1 MPLHPELPSRR
12 TVDSRRTPNVA
23 PRPPQRNPRRHGQQ
37 LGQQL
42 TDVQAAR
49 PINSG
54 VDPDLVFK
62 LRAEG
67 GRLNEEM
74 LATRGVT
81 PLAETADYTY
91 FVLSQDEG
99 RALAEAL
106 RAYSTGADQDGA
118 KGPARSLFDRLA
130 AIEPY
135 GPDDRRG
142 PGIDEIDTTAIRVV
156 VDVSIWASN
165 DLAEAQR
172 RTQTVLRVLARS
184 DGEVLHR
191 DVTARRT
198 MLRVALSPA
207 GVLDLL
213 NTSVVERLR
222 TPPVPFIDPSDWR
235 HVTAAELTVDPQI
248 GGIVGV
254 LDDAPATGHPLLDGL
269 VASVT
274 EIGPAGYAWPAQ
286 GHHGSQVV
294 GRVLFPQLHEELRAH
309 ASITAVGQVHVAR
322 VLEPSPHDP
331 RDTRFPGGD
340 LGEPPHL
347 VVERAVR
354 LLQERHG
361 VRVFNLSFGYRD
373 AYVATHVSELTEVL
387 DDLARELNVVIV
399 VPTGNAPVDLHG
411 RMVSGHHAHADYPGY
426 LSDPA
431 HRLAE
436 PAPAALALTV
446 GAVAHSDAPTERTP
460 PRIGD
465 RAVAGVGDLAPF
477 SRTGPGIGPH
487 AARCNKPDVVHE
499 GGNWVLNDT
508 GQIVQEDA
516 GVAVIS
522 TALDASGRLFR
533 ACCGTSFA
541 VPAVARCAADVLHA
555 YPQASANLVR
565 ALVAIS
571 AQDPPGAQLIS
582 DVVKRRRLYGAGVPA
597 SDRATSSGARRVTM
611 TFDGNMAVDTV
622 VIHPLPVPPAFA
634 TGKSATRRIAV
645 SLAFDPPVRRQRRE
659 YLAGTMQVDL
669 YRAID
674 ADELAEIV
682 ARQGPDDPQPVI
694 KDRRRVGKLEPGV
707 DSSRYATLQTR
718 VWTPKLLKVDDGD
731 TYFLAVTHR
740 SQTWARNSDYEHQRY
755 AVVVTLEDQSLVDVD
770 LYASVTQQVR
780 TAVRARIRA

>member
-1 MPLHPELPSRR
+1 
-12 TVDSRRTPNVA
+12 
-23 PRPPQRNPRRHGQQ
+23 
-37 LGQQL
+37 
-42 TDVQAAR
+42 
-49 PINSG
+49 
-54 VDPDLVFK
+54 
-62 LRAEG
+62 
-67 GRLNEEM
+67 
-74 LATRGVT
+74 
-81 PLAETADYTY
+81 
-91 FVLSQDEG
+91 
-99 RALAEAL
+99 
-106 RAYSTGADQDGA
+106 
-118 KGPARSLFDRLA
+118 
-130 AIEPY
+130 
-135 GPDDRRG
+135 
-142 PGIDEIDTTAIRVV
+142 
-156 VDVSIWASN
+156 
-165 DLAEAQR
+165 
-172 RTQTVLRVLARS
+172 
-184 DGEVLHR
+184 
-191 DVTARRT
+191 
-198 MLRVALSPA
+198 
-207 GVLDLL
+207 
-213 NTSVVERLR
+213 LR